1 LDEIRSQSIKISN
14 NLEEYPRVVAFLH
27 KFCHEHNISR
37 ETRGSIQLILEESV
51 TNVMKYAYPEG
62 VEGSIKV
69 LLKAD
74 SEWFSI
80 ALFDGGKAF
89 NPLKMDMEL
98 KADSD
103 EEDITASR
111 AKGGMGIML
120 IKANTDKIEYNYTEK
135 GNRLN
140 MWVRIT

>member
-1 LDEIRSQSIKISN
+1 
-14 NLEEYPRVVAFLH
+14 
-27 KFCHEHNISR
+27 
-37 ETRGSIQLILEESV
+37 
-51 TNVMKYAYPEG
+51 
-62 VEGSIKV
+62 
-69 LLKAD
+69 
-74 SEWFSI
+74 
-80 ALFDGGKAF
+80 
-89 NPLKMDMEL
+89 MEL

>member
-1 LDEIRSQSIKISN
+1 
-14 NLEEYPRVVAFLH
+14 
-27 KFCHEHNISR
+27 
-37 ETRGSIQLILEESV
+37 
-51 TNVMKYAYPEG
+51 MKYAYPSG
-62 VEGSIKV
+62 IEGSIKI
-69 LLKAD
+69 LLKAN

-80 ALFDGGKAF
+80 TLFDGGKAF
-89 NPLKMDMEL
+89 NPLKKDMEL
-98 KADSD
+98 KAESD

-111 AKGGMGIML
+111 AKGGMGIKL